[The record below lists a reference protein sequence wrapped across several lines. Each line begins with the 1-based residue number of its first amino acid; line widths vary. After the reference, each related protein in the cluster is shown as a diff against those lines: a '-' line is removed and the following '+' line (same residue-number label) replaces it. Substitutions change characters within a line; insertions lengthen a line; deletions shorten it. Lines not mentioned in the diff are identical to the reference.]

1 MPGYSWCILKNVC
14 LPKNFIQKRKKLIMN
29 GIDNSI
35 TVIRSEKLSK
45 TGMVSHFF
53 STRKGGVSSGVF
65 SSLNFGSQHGE
76 ALNMVRD
83 IDLLRGEVGCKTS
96 RFVIPKQTHSDVVAV
111 VGVDNLDNCF
121 DSTDGL
127 ITNLPN
133 VFVCVK
139 TADCVPILLFDPVS
153 RVVAAVHSGW
163 RGTVQNIVG
172 KSIALMEKAFG
183 CSSSDII
190 AAIGPCIGKM
200 NYEVGREVVEAMSL
214 VLDNPSESIT
224 ARHGKNEKFCLDLV
238 QANVQLLCQAGVNL
252 DNIDYFSFC
261 TFSEPELFY
270 SARRDG
276 SKTGRMLSGIMIQ

>member
-1 MPGYSWCILKNVC
+1 MFVYLKS
-14 LPKNFIQKRKKLIMN
+14 LFKKEKLMMN
-29 GIDNSI
+29 DSSNSI

-45 TGMVSHFF
+45 IGIVNHFF

-76 ALNMVRD
+76 ASNMVRN
-83 IDLLRGEVGCKTS
+83 IDLLNGAIAGGSS

-111 VGVDNLDNCF
+111 VDADNLDNCF
-121 DSTDGL
+121 DSTDAL

-139 TADCVPILLFDPVS
+139 TADCVPILLFDPVL

-163 RGTVQNIVG
+163 RGTAQNIVG
-172 KSIALMEKAFG
+172 KSIVLMGKTFG
-183 CSSSDII
+183 CSPSDII

-214 VLDNPSESIT
+214 VLDNSSESIT
-224 ARHGKNEKFCLDLV
+224 AQQGKNDKFCLDLV
-238 QANVQLLCQAGVNL
+238 QANVQLLCQAGINP

-276 SKTGRMLSGIMIQ
+276 SKTGRMLSGIMIK

>member
-1 MPGYSWCILKNVC
+1 MINDSS
-14 LPKNFIQKRKKLIMN
+14 
-29 GIDNSI
+29 NSI
-35 TVIRSEKLSK
+35 SVIRSEKLSK
-45 TGMVSHFF
+45 TAMVSHFF

-76 ALNMVRD
+76 ASNMVRN
-83 IDLLRGEVGCKTS
+83 IDLLSGEVGCKTS

-111 VGVDNLDNCF
+111 VDAENVESIF
-121 DSTDGL
+121 DSTDAL
-127 ITNLPN
+127 ITKLPN
-133 VFVCVK
+133 VFICVK
-139 TADCVPILLFDPVS
+139 TADCVPILLFDPVL
-153 RVVAAVHSGW
+153 RVAAAIHSGW
-163 RGTVQNIVG
+163 RGTAQNIVR
-172 KSIALMEKAFG
+172 KSIELMGAVFG

-238 QANVQLLCQAGVNL
+238 QANVQLLCQAGVNM